1 MNRKVAVIVAL
12 SLLINFSAFFLDII
26 YFHRFVGITPY
37 KSDCGIF
44 IERAKTILEGKLL
57 YRDVP
62 TYTPPLINYLMA
74 IPVAVSPTCYSLEIF
89 FSIFNLLSSLLIFY
103 TIKRFDE
110 KLAFYSAILYTIHP
124 LTYVTSIGVQDEP
137 ITVFFIL
144 LSLYFL
150 MSRKRDAAAIS
161 IGFGIW
167 VKIFPGLLLP
177 ILLFKDE
184 SNKERLKHIGIVS
197 IISAAI
203 SLPFLIFAF
212 NDFMKFLIFYTIGYG
227 KVIGI
232 SPWHS
237 IYYLYGSQLLKYVTL
252 AILIIGLFLVYIW
265 VWRKNYDSWK
275 SALLVLLIFFIF
287 YRKIHGNYFLYIF
300 SLLSPFY
307 FINQKMRWKYLL
319 LTTLVFL
326 SQWLSFQESVPYLY
340 ASIIVAIIVIAI
352 LSLIFLDVSSSS
364 FDEKYKNEISL

>member
-1 MNRKVAVIVAL
+1 MNRKLVVIIAL
-12 SLLINFSAFFLDII
+12 SLAVNFSAFLLDIV
-26 YFHRFVGITPY
+26 YFHKYVGSTPY

-44 IERAKTILEGKLL
+44 IERAKTIIEGKLL

-74 IPVAVSPTCYSLEIF
+74 IPVAISPSCHSLEIF
-89 FSIFNLLSSLLIFY
+89 FSIFNLASSLLIYFA
-103 TIKRFDE
+103 IKKFNE
-110 KLAFYSAILYTIHP
+110 KLAFYSAILYTLHP

-150 MSRKRDAAAIS
+150 LHDRMDAASIS

-177 ILLFKDE
+177 ILLIKDK
-184 SNKERLKHIGIVS
+184 NNRERIRHLTIICVIS
-197 IISAAI
+197 IAI
-203 SLPFLIFAF
+203 SFPFLFFAF
-212 NDFMKFLIFYTIGYG
+212 NEFIKFLIFYTIGYG

-237 IYYLYGSQLLKYVTL
+237 IYYLYGSPILKYITL
-252 AILIIGLFLVYIW
+252 VILIVGLSLIYAW
-265 VWRKNYDSWK
+265 VWKKKYEPWK
-275 SALLVLLIFFIF
+275 STLLVLLIFFIF

-307 FINQKMRWKYLL
+307 FLNMKIKWKYWV
-319 LTTLVFL
+319 LTALVFI
-326 SQWLSFQESVPYLY
+326 SQWLSFHDETVYLY
-340 ASIIVAIIVIAI
+340 LSISVSLCVIIL
-352 LSLIFLDVSSSS
+352 LSLLFLDVSSSRY
-364 FDEKYKNEISL
+364 EKYKNGISL